1 MTMNKRIFK
10 EVNYNI
16 IFACFARSF
25 DDSHIKNK
33 KIHLVSSVVNS
44 TYGFNIGYTNFSFL
58 REKIEKGMYRST
70 YYIFNVFCGGGMDIC
85 DSLRVEGD
93 YFGCVRVIN
102 VSIFTLIKCIENNGK
117 MLDLSENLITE
128 IFGGIDSTKKD
139 FDSILQDSVF
149 LFYNIKWDSIVLFFK
164 LRGIEISGGTI
175 SRRHILDTV
184 SSTLKE
190 FLDLIYDYNTNFIN
204 KKIIYNS
211 FKNKD
216 GILSS
221 FVNFDYK
228 KNIDYGIEVKN
239 ILIKD
244 SIWSQFNNIVDIVKK
259 IKEDKKNFNIQ
270 IFVVEDYLK
279 SFQFLVNL

>member
-204 KKIIYNS
+204 KK
-211 FKNKD
+211 
-216 GILSS
+216 
-221 FVNFDYK
+221 
-228 KNIDYGIEVKN
+228 NIDYGIEVKN